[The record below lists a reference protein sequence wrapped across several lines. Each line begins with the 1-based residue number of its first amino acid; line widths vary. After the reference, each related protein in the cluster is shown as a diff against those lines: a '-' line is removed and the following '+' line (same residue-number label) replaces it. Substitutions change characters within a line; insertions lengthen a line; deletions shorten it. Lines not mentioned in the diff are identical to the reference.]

1 MATKQSIN
9 SQQPEHNLSKDLV
22 LEILNA
28 IKNVKAFGSVE
39 IYIQNSKVTQI
50 TTRTIKKTKEIFKR
64 E

>member
-1 MATKQSIN
+1 MTTKQSIN
-9 SQQPEHNLSKDLV
+9 SHDSNHNLSKDLV
-22 LEILNA
+22 LEILSA